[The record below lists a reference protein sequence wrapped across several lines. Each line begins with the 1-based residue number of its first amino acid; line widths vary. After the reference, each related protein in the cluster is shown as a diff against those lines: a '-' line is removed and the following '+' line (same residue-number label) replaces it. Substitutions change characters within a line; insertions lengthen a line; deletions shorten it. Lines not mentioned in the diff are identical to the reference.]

1 MRFTTLLIAFIF
13 TAVFCVGCGANK
25 NPFGTVYIEGV
36 VTVDGEPMQGI
47 SVSLLPRTG
56 DLAAGGITDAN
67 GKFTVA
73 TGGAPVGSGA
83 KPGEYD
89 VVFRKQHSEGLHLSM
104 EESKAMYGRGELPM
118 TYLIPKKYANPTTS
132 GIDPITV
139 SEKKS
144 ENKFRFELNSK

>member
-1 MRFTTLLIAFIF
+1 MRLTTLLIVFIF
-13 TAVFCVGCGANK
+13 AATFCAGCGANK
-25 NPFGTVYIEGV
+25 NPFGTVYLEGV
-36 VTVDGEPMQGI
+36 VTVDGQPIQGI

-67 GKFTVA
+67 GKFVVV

-89 VVFRKQHSEGLHLSM
+89 VVFRKQHTEGMNLSM
-104 EESKAMYGRGELPM
+104 EESKKLYGRGELPM
-118 TYLIPKKYANPTTS
+118 TYLIPKRYSNSTTS
-132 GIDPITV
+132 GIAPITV

-144 ENKFRFELNSK
+144 ENKFRFELSSK